1 MFFSEKKVSLYGMLK
16 ILKASAG
23 SGKTHNLAKEYI
35 RLIIGSNKAD
45 AYRHV
50 LAVTF
55 TNKATDEMKRRILK
69 ELDILAKQPEKSHYF
84 EEFSA
89 QFPVA
94 RIQERAQQQLSG
106 ILHDYSAFAV
116 STIDRFFQQT
126 LRAFSREI
134 GQFSSYQVQLDR
146 EALVTESV
154 DRLLDN
160 LPEEDRGVLEWLT
173 QGVKEDL
180 EQAGRFSLETRLS
193 AIAASLQDLPDGETI
208 REKEDN

>member
-1 MFFSEKKVSLYGMLK
+1 MLK

-23 SGKTHNLAKEYI
+23 SGKTYNLAREYI
-35 RLIIGSNKAD
+35 RLIVRSNQPD

-69 ELDILAKQPEKSHYF
+69 ELHTLAMEPDESKYLDYLTKETGLDKTSIQKR
-84 EEFSA
+84 
-89 QFPVA
+89 A
-94 RIQERAQQQLSG
+94 RTQLSG

-134 GQFSSYQVQLDR
+134 GQFSTYQVQLDR
-146 EALVTESV
+146 DELVQESV
-154 DRLLDN
+154 DRTLS
-160 LPEEDRGVLEWLT
+160 RR
-173 QGVKEDL
+173 
-180 EQAGRFSLETRLS
+180 AGSL
-193 AIAASLQDLPDGETI
+193 
-208 REKEDN
+208 